1 MNSTY
6 GKQGPPLYS
15 TARLKQL
22 YHSWP
27 SSPQIL
33 QRRHFQNSDFFS
45 IWIWMRSMHSQFL
58 FLILGFAFVVF
69 FVQFKGCLHHLFSSS
84 YLWFGPR
91 NCYFSLSNRPT
102 YTCNPPLWQPGISPH
117 WHSWSWDGYTVCKQL
132 WKGEENMFSTWF
144 SLKDKKQNSGFLKSA
159 FLSGNRCLSLWDS
172 LVFCGCVGE
181 GLPWSWVVLFKE
193 KWEGQAVGVIF

>member
-15 TARLKQL
+15 SARLKQL
-22 YHSWP
+22 CHSWP

-69 FVQFKGCLHHLFSSS
+69 LFSSKAVCTICFLHHICGLDPEIATFPYQTVLLTHATPLCDS
-84 YLWFGPR
+84 QASHHTDTPEAEMVIQYAN
-91 NCYFSLSNRPT
+91 NCGRGRKICF
-102 YTCNPPLWQPGISPH
+102 PH
-117 WHSWSWDGYTVCKQL
+117 GFL
-132 WKGEENMFSTWF
+132 WK
-144 SLKDKKQNSGFLKSA
+144 KKKNSGFLNSA

-181 GLPWSWVVLFKE
+181 GLPWSWVVLFEE

>member
-69 FVQFKGCLHHLFSSS
+69 LFSSKAVCTICFLHHICGLDPEIATFPYQTVLLTHATPLCDS
-84 YLWFGPR
+84 QASHHTDTPEAEMVIQYAN
-91 NCYFSLSNRPT
+91 NCGRGRKICF
-102 YTCNPPLWQPGISPH
+102 PH
-117 WHSWSWDGYTVCKQL
+117 GFL
-132 WKGEENMFSTWF
+132 WKTKNKTVVSWKVLFSQET
-144 SLKDKKQNSGFLKSA
+144 DA
-159 FLSGNRCLSLWDS
+159 FL
-172 LVFCGCVGE
+172 CGIVWCF
-181 GLPWSWVVLFKE
+181 VV
-193 KWEGQAVGVIF
+193 V